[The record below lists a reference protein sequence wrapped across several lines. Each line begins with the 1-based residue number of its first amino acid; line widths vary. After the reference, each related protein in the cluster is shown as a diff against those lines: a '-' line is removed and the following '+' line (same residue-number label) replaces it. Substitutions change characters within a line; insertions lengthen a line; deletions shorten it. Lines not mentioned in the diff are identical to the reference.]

1 MKTIYIKYNP
11 YKVETEIRIDDELV
25 KENSQLNVKGKR
37 LQEWVE
43 NLPEILVEEC
53 NDSEYKIIFHG
64 TALDFDDVQE
74 VIEGAKLKEAFNG
87 IVFEYEHQKGQEVED
102 KELRIKKIFEEIQQG
117 PFEELKGEDV
127 KKAFEQAQNQD
138 FPVNVVATMS
148 AGKSTLINAL
158 LGKKLM
164 PSSQEACTATISEIQ
179 DNDEE
184 IFEAQ
189 AFDKNGNLCA
199 TSNNLDL
206 ETMKEWNSNEK
217 ISKIEIKGDIPFVNA
232 DDTRLILMDTPGP
245 NNSRDKAH
253 QETTMRALSESSK
266 TLVLYILN
274 ATQLGIN
281 DDNNLLNMVSES
293 MKVGGKQ
300 SKDRFIFVVNKLDE
314 FFNEDDDVESAL
326 DKVRKYLEDKGI
338 DNPNIYPASAL
349 TALNIRTILKEER
362 IDVNPRKLSREC
374 RNAVNDIDNMLDKK
388 ELHLEQYTLNGNNS
402 LRKKIKNQL
411 ENAEDIYENEDESE
425 GMKQLGLIHSGIIPI
440 EEAIKIYTEKY
451 SKTLKIKNIVDTFQK
466 KLETQ
471 RYFTNLEKDI
481 AKNKEQREKI
491 VKKLNI
497 IQSKVNDGQEAS
509 KYKSEIDKIDYT
521 KQMNVEIN
529 KAILKAQ
536 EEIKKIIDENRKTE
550 ISIRDVESKYNSL
563 IREAEFIQ
571 TKLKT
576 KLDDILNKQQKKQAQ
591 DILNQYKQRLKSLTE
606 DLNIDDNF
614 NLNVFAMIE
623 DKIDDLNNK
632 EEFINSLDVIERNV
646 VVGERKVSDST
657 WWKPWTWGNYHMEDV
672 YEKRSYYNVS
682 ELAFKFFAPF
692 QYELDNN
699 RKRAKVF
706 AERQSEVIK
715 NKFKLEFDKLDK
727 IINEKLDQLKMYAI
741 NKEDIENKIVSLEND
756 VNWLENISKRVNS
769 ILDI

>member
-11 YKVETEIRIDDELV
+11 YKVETEIKIDDELV

-179 DNDEE
+179 DNDKE

-189 AFDKNGNLCA
+189 AFDKDGNLCA
-199 TSNNLDL
+199 TSNDLNL

-281 DDNNLLNMVSES
+281 DDNNLL
-293 MKVGGKQ
+293 
-300 SKDRFIFVVNKLDE
+300 
-314 FFNEDDDVESAL
+314 
-326 DKVRKYLEDKGI
+326 KVRIFL
-338 DNPNIYPASAL
+338 
-349 TALNIRTILKEER
+349 
-362 IDVNPRKLSREC
+362 
-374 RNAVNDIDNMLDKK
+374 
-388 ELHLEQYTLNGNNS
+388 
-402 LRKKIKNQL
+402 
-411 ENAEDIYENEDESE
+411 
-425 GMKQLGLIHSGIIPI
+425 
-440 EEAIKIYTEKY
+440 
-451 SKTLKIKNIVDTFQK
+451 
-466 KLETQ
+466 
-471 RYFTNLEKDI
+471 
-481 AKNKEQREKI
+481 
-491 VKKLNI
+491 
-497 IQSKVNDGQEAS
+497 
-509 KYKSEIDKIDYT
+509 
-521 KQMNVEIN
+521 
-529 KAILKAQ
+529 
-536 EEIKKIIDENRKTE
+536 
-550 ISIRDVESKYNSL
+550 
-563 IREAEFIQ
+563 
-571 TKLKT
+571 
-576 KLDDILNKQQKKQAQ
+576 
-591 DILNQYKQRLKSLTE
+591 
-606 DLNIDDNF
+606 
-614 NLNVFAMIE
+614 
-623 DKIDDLNNK
+623 
-632 EEFINSLDVIERNV
+632 
-646 VVGERKVSDST
+646 
-657 WWKPWTWGNYHMEDV
+657 
-672 YEKRSYYNVS
+672 
-682 ELAFKFFAPF
+682 
-692 QYELDNN
+692 
-699 RKRAKVF
+699 
-706 AERQSEVIK
+706 
-715 NKFKLEFDKLDK
+715 
-727 IINEKLDQLKMYAI
+727 
-741 NKEDIENKIVSLEND
+741 
-756 VNWLENISKRVNS
+756 
-769 ILDI
+769 